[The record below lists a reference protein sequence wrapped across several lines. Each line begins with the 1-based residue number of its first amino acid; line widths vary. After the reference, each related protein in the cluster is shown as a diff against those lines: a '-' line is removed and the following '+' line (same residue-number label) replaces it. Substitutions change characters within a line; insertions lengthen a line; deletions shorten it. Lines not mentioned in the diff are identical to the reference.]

1 MSQQYTDPMEMVARE
16 RRRDRTVR
24 RVSVAAWTATFAAV
38 AVFASII
45 VIRMIHM
52 AQLAAV
58 GVVRRDELWRSAMP
72 LVAVLGVLSLLVAVL
87 ATVAVFLRLRTASL
101 VEIQLRLAALEA
113 IVAGER
119 CDRA

>member
-1 MSQQYTDPMEMVARE
+1 MSQGYADPLAMVAEE

-24 RVSVAAWTATFAAV
+24 RVSIVAWAVTFVAV
-38 AVFASII
+38 AIFASIM

-52 AQLAAV
+52 AQLVAV
-58 GVVRRDELWRSAMP
+58 GVVQRDALWRSAVP

-87 ATVAVFLRLRTASL
+87 ATVAIFLRLRTASL

-113 IVAGER
+113 IVAGNTGER
-119 CDRA
+119 A